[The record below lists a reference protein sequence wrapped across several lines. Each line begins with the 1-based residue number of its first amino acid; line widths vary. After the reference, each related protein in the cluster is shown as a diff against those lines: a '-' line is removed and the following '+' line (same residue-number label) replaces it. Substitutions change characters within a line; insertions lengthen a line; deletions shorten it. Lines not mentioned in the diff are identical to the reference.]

1 MEEIHGIRV
10 LFLLEGR
17 MHEFREEAETGWST
31 RVFERF
37 IERLGC
43 PTAACRAFTPEESA
57 AFAQRLFE
65 QEHSANM
72 ILPRPLLALQ
82 QELIDRVHQ
91 IAGGNPLHMLEQVKL
106 LQQHGI
112 IAQNPRTG
120 FIYMVK
126 PEFRHIPLPTTV
138 FETIEARWRYYFD
151 TKRAMALLLWA
162 AALVDDSLPLPL
174 FNHLWSNIAPD
185 VTQSQIESTEF
196 LRFPQNAESFQITF
210 RHENYFR
217 TVRRIQIPDHER
229 QAIVKIYS
237 KWFVQTK
244 RLSTGLRY
252 TQARVELEAPNPN
265 LKRVNRI
272 LRSVLG
278 AASKQGDRGLTA
290 RILVSLLDG
299 VTWPSNENK
308 PLSGYLL
315 LQACDD
321 EIALCL
327 SLVSSGRTDIAYE
340 RIERVLM
347 ILEKRLPTERPNEVV
362 NQIKRRRFTLLTMK
376 ARILYHDRQPAA
388 ALAITEDAIRE
399 LDILKGTSASEKRKW
414 NDVLME
420 VRHTHG
426 VALALVGDLRR
437 AVIEARQA
445 AAVAK
450 TLMKSSSQALD
461 VIITYTNILLCE
473 APKKSE
479 KILTYYLSLGKRVKF
494 QEETI
499 LRLNLNLAMARIL
512 LAYRQKE
519 SAKRVSGRKLTS
531 AQRILLGVFRQAH
544 PLGRLANA
552 AAAALLQGIVSA
564 LQGKRDEID
573 WFAQAVALAMRARQ
587 LETLWRSHINLA
599 HSLHRAGRSAQDS
612 AAAALD
618 IMVYSLS
625 SYAEPDRSPRFN
637 LLSVPMAHAIRYLIL
652 AHDSRAERVLRNFP
666 ALRRMFTS
674 IRLGELKDDRD
685 GHTSHEWLRVEQ
697 ADYVLY

>member
-1 MEEIHGIRV
+1 KPSHDQSATLIAPLGAALEGISIDFLDTNGEDPFVLHQDLEFLVYSIGPQSLGAIEIRPTDRHSEAILIKPLPLVDVIENLRPPFYEAPYREPLFELERALARAGTGKVSVVSVVGAGGAGKTRLCEEMCLEAKRRGAQIVSARQAHSTEFPRRIFTNLLLALTDQPISTQSTSQALENVVSQLEPRLAARARSAIQGLYEQVGKSGSFEDDQALLSVLAVLIAKRSRSQPLIIHLHDLHWCTFDVLELLDRLIWQLDQLRVHTGLMEEIHGIRV

-196 LRFPQNAESFQITF
+196 LRFPQNAESLQITF
-210 RHENYFR
+210 RHENYFQ

-229 QAIVKIYS
+229 RAIVEIYS

-244 RLSTGLRY
+244 RLGTGLRY

-272 LRSVLG
+272 LRAVLG
-278 AASKQGDRGLTA
+278 AASKQGDRSLTA

-308 PLSGYLL
+308 PLRERPL

-321 EIALCL
+321 EIDLCL

-347 ILEKRLPTERPNEVV
+347 ILNKRFQTERHANELV

-388 ALAITEDAIRE
+388 AL
-399 LDILKGTSASEKRKW
+399 
-414 NDVLME
+414 
-420 VRHTHG
+420 
-426 VALALVGDLRR
+426 
-437 AVIEARQA
+437 
-445 AAVAK
+445 
-450 TLMKSSSQALD
+450 
-461 VIITYTNILLCE
+461 
-473 APKKSE
+473 
-479 KILTYYLSLGKRVKF
+479 
-494 QEETI
+494 
-499 LRLNLNLAMARIL
+499 
-512 LAYRQKE
+512 
-519 SAKRVSGRKLTS
+519 
-531 AQRILLGVFRQAH
+531 
-544 PLGRLANA
+544 
-552 AAAALLQGIVSA
+552 
-564 LQGKRDEID
+564 
-573 WFAQAVALAMRARQ
+573 
-587 LETLWRSHINLA
+587 
-599 HSLHRAGRSAQDS
+599 
-612 AAAALD
+612 
-618 IMVYSLS
+618 
-625 SYAEPDRSPRFN
+625 
-637 LLSVPMAHAIRYLIL
+637 
-652 AHDSRAERVLRNFP
+652 
-666 ALRRMFTS
+666 
-674 IRLGELKDDRD
+674 
-685 GHTSHEWLRVEQ
+685 
-697 ADYVLY
+697 